1 MKAEKISTN
10 AISAAEFVKHFA
22 RSREE
27 ANRHPVFISN
37 HNRQTHVLLGM
48 ADYERL
54 AGSGA
59 SFDGA
64 DTEYVMDILADFSA
78 WIEVGMI
85 ICDADMRIRHANPTA
100 AALCRSSKV
109 GIVGCNFSE
118 LPGVHGS
125 LLETMVVRARE
136 SNQPATVEIPSP
148 MALDGWIR
156 FRVIPWREIN
166 ILILQD
172 ITPELQSQRMTDVK
186 AAIQDAMALHGGIG
200 TMRVSVRGTAEQVD
214 ATMCDFIG
222 LPENRIVGVP
232 ISDLV
237 DIGSRVEFRN
247 ALENV
252 LRGEGSQK
260 LATRLISNRGE
271 PLDVQAAIVPLKGT
285 YGMEG
290 AIILLTPDGAPSMTV
305 R

>member
-22 RSREE
+22 RCREE
-27 ANRHPVFISN
+27 ANQHPVFISN
-37 HNRQTHVLLGM
+37 HNRLTHVLMGM
-48 ADYERL
+48 ADYERM
-54 AGSGA
+54 AGSSA
-59 SFDGA
+59 TLDGA
-64 DTEYVMDILADFSA
+64 DKQCVLDVLAEFSV

-85 ICDADMRIRHANPTA
+85 ICDADMRIRHANPIA

-109 GIVGCNFSE
+109 GMIGSNFID

-125 LLETMVVRARE
+125 LLETIAVRARE
-136 SNQPATVEIPSP
+136 SNRPAAVEIPSP
-148 MALDGWIR
+148 MAINGWIR
-156 FRVIPWREIN
+156 FRVIPWRDFN

-186 AAIQDAMALHGGIG
+186 SAIQDAMALHGEIG
-200 TMRVSVRGTAEQVD
+200 TVRVSVRGTAEQVD
-214 ATMCDFIG
+214 AAMCDFIG
-222 LPENRIVGVP
+222 LPENRILGVP

-247 ALENV
+247 ALEKV
-252 LRGEGSQK
+252 LHGEGSQK
-260 LATRLISNRGE
+260 LPSRMISNRGK
-271 PLDVQAAIVPLKGT
+271 PLDVQAAIVPLQGT

-290 AIILLTPDGAPSMTV
+290 AVILLTPDSHHQ
-305 R
+305 